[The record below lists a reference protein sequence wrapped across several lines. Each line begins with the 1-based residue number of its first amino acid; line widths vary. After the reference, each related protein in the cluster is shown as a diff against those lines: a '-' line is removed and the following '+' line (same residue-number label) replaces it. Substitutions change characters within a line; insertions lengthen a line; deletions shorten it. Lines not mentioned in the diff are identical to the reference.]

1 MKKIGIIAA
10 IIVAI
15 ILIVVGL
22 VLLFKKYVRENIL
35 DGPGMV
41 NETYGFK
48 KIKNMNVEYGT
59 LKSVRYSSS
68 GDMNGNIDSTELKRQ
83 EDGSYIIETRFKQYY
98 FEPMQCKEYSVSQES
113 VNELESIIKE
123 YNLIYWDKIDAEDG
137 YYIKS
142 ITINGKKVEIL
153 ENQKNLVI
161 PNFTN
166 MKEDKLINVEFD
178 KISTD
183 VKVPDTKRKASIL
196 FIFIGIIT
204 ILFSGIIL
212 LKNGKIFTILNK
224 K

>member
-1 MKKIGIIAA
+1 MKKIGIITV
-10 IIVAI
+10 IIIAI

-22 VLLFKKYVRENIL
+22 VLLFKKYVRDNIL

-68 GDMNGNIDSTELKRQ
+68 GDMNGNINSTDLKRQ

-123 YNLIYWDKIDAEDG
+123 YNLIYWDKIDAEDL
-137 YYIKS
+137 YILDGPQSSLDFVYDESVNGGSKYKS
-142 ITINGKKVEIL
+142 YGFSID
-153 ENQKNLVI
+153 
-161 PNFTN
+161 
-166 MKEDKLINVEFD
+166 KEFAEEESKIIKEFKDKLLSLINNENL
-178 KISTD
+178 IREYTESE
-183 VKVPDTKRKASIL
+183 
-196 FIFIGIIT
+196 
-204 ILFSGIIL
+204 
-212 LKNGKIFTILNK
+212 
-224 K
+224 

>member
-10 IIVAI
+10 IIIAI

-22 VLLFKKYVRENIL
+22 VLLFKKYVRDNIL

-59 LKSVRYSSS
+59 LMSVRYSSS
-68 GDMNGNIDSTELKRQ
+68 GDMNGNIDSTDLKRQ

-123 YNLIYWDKIDAEDG
+123 YNLIYWDKIDAEDL
-137 YYIKS
+137 YILDGPQSSLDFVYDESVNGGSKYKS
-142 ITINGKKVEIL
+142 YGFSID
-153 ENQKNLVI
+153 
-161 PNFTN
+161 
-166 MKEDKLINVEFD
+166 KEFAEEESKIIKEFKDKLLSLINNENL
-178 KISTD
+178 IREYTESE
-183 VKVPDTKRKASIL
+183 
-196 FIFIGIIT
+196 
-204 ILFSGIIL
+204 
-212 LKNGKIFTILNK
+212 
-224 K
+224 

>member
-10 IIVAI
+10 IIIAI

-83 EDGSYIIETRFKQYY
+83 EDGSYIIET
-98 FEPMQCKEYSVSQES
+98 
-113 VNELESIIKE
+113 
-123 YNLIYWDKIDAEDG
+123 
-137 YYIKS
+137 
-142 ITINGKKVEIL
+142 
-153 ENQKNLVI
+153 
-161 PNFTN
+161 TN
-166 MKEDKLINVEFD
+166 AM
-178 KISTD
+178 
-183 VKVPDTKRKASIL
+183 
-196 FIFIGIIT
+196 
-204 ILFSGIIL
+204 
-212 LKNGKIFTILNK
+212 
-224 K
+224 

>member
-22 VLLFKKYVRENIL
+22 ALLFKKYVRDNIL

-123 YNLIYWDKIDAEDG
+123 YNLIYWDKIDAEDL
-137 YYIKS
+137 YILDGPQSSLDFVYDESVNGGSKYKS
-142 ITINGKKVEIL
+142 YGFSID
-153 ENQKNLVI
+153 
-161 PNFTN
+161 
-166 MKEDKLINVEFD
+166 KEFAEEESKIIKEFKDKLLSLINNENL
-178 KISTD
+178 IREYTESE
-183 VKVPDTKRKASIL
+183 
-196 FIFIGIIT
+196 
-204 ILFSGIIL
+204 
-212 LKNGKIFTILNK
+212 
-224 K
+224 

>member
-10 IIVAI
+10 IIIAI

-22 VLLFKKYVRENIL
+22 VLLFKKYVRDNIL

-68 GDMNGNIDSTELKRQ
+68 GDMNGNINSTDLKRQ

-123 YNLIYWDKIDAEDG
+123 YNLIYWDKIDAEDL
-137 YYIKS
+137 YILDGPQSSLDFVYDESVNGGSKYKS
-142 ITINGKKVEIL
+142 YGFSID
-153 ENQKNLVI
+153 
-161 PNFTN
+161 
-166 MKEDKLINVEFD
+166 KEFAEEESKIIKEFKDKLLSLINNENL
-178 KISTD
+178 IREYTESE
-183 VKVPDTKRKASIL
+183 
-196 FIFIGIIT
+196 
-204 ILFSGIIL
+204 
-212 LKNGKIFTILNK
+212 
-224 K
+224 

>member
-10 IIVAI
+10 IIIAI

-22 VLLFKKYVRENIL
+22 VLLFKKYVRDNIL

-83 EDGSYIIETRFKQYY
+83 EDGSYIIETRYTQQYS
-98 FEPMQCKEYSVSQES
+98 EPMQCKEYSVSQES

-123 YNLIYWDKIDAEDG
+123 YNLIYWDKIDAEQLYILDG
-137 YYIKS
+137 PQSSLDFVYDESANGGSKYKSYGFSTDKEFAEEESKIIKEF
-142 ITINGKKVEIL
+142 K
-153 ENQKNLVI
+153 
-161 PNFTN
+161 
-166 MKEDKLINVEFD
+166 DKLLSLMNSENLIREYSENE
-178 KISTD
+178 
-183 VKVPDTKRKASIL
+183 
-196 FIFIGIIT
+196 
-204 ILFSGIIL
+204 
-212 LKNGKIFTILNK
+212 
-224 K
+224 

>member
-10 IIVAI
+10 IIIAI

-22 VLLFKKYVRENIL
+22 ALLFKKYVRDNIL

-123 YNLIYWDKIDAEDG
+123 YNLIYWDKIDAEDL
-137 YYIKS
+137 YILDGPQSSLDFVYDESVNGGSKYKS
-142 ITINGKKVEIL
+142 YGFSID
-153 ENQKNLVI
+153 
-161 PNFTN
+161 
-166 MKEDKLINVEFD
+166 KEFAEEESKIIKEFKDKLLSLINNENL
-178 KISTD
+178 IREYTESE
-183 VKVPDTKRKASIL
+183 
-196 FIFIGIIT
+196 
-204 ILFSGIIL
+204 
-212 LKNGKIFTILNK
+212 
-224 K
+224 

>member
-10 IIVAI
+10 IIIAI

-22 VLLFKKYVRENIL
+22 VLLFKKYVRDNIL

-98 FEPMQCKEYSVSQES
+98 FEPMQCKEYSLSQES

-123 YNLIYWDKIDAEDG
+123 YNLIYWDKIDAEDL
-137 YYIKS
+137 YILDGPQSSLDFVYDESVNGGSKYKS
-142 ITINGKKVEIL
+142 YGFSID
-153 ENQKNLVI
+153 
-161 PNFTN
+161 
-166 MKEDKLINVEFD
+166 KEFAEEESKIIKEFKDKLLSLINNENL
-178 KISTD
+178 IREYTESE
-183 VKVPDTKRKASIL
+183 
-196 FIFIGIIT
+196 
-204 ILFSGIIL
+204 
-212 LKNGKIFTILNK
+212 
-224 K
+224 

>member
-22 VLLFKKYVRENIL
+22 ALLFKKYVRDNIL

-41 NETYGFK
+41 NETYGLK

-59 LKSVRYSSS
+59 LMSVRYSSS

-123 YNLIYWDKIDAEDG
+123 YNLIYWDKIDAEQLYILDG
-137 YYIKS
+137 PQSSLDFVYDESANGGSKYKSYGFSTDKEFAEEESKIIKEF
-142 ITINGKKVEIL
+142 K
-153 ENQKNLVI
+153 
-161 PNFTN
+161 
-166 MKEDKLINVEFD
+166 DKLLSLINSENL
-178 KISTD
+178 IREYSE
-183 VKVPDTKRKASIL
+183 
-196 FIFIGIIT
+196 
-204 ILFSGIIL
+204 
-212 LKNGKIFTILNK
+212 NE
-224 K
+224 

>member
-1 MKKIGIIAA
+1 MKKIGIITV
-10 IIVAI
+10 IIIAI

-22 VLLFKKYVRENIL
+22 ALLFKKYVRDNIL

-123 YNLIYWDKIDAEDG
+123 YNLIYWDKIDAEDL
-137 YYIKS
+137 YILDGPQSSLDFVYDESVNGGSKYKS
-142 ITINGKKVEIL
+142 YGFSID
-153 ENQKNLVI
+153 
-161 PNFTN
+161 
-166 MKEDKLINVEFD
+166 KEFAEEESKIIKEFKDKLLSLINNENL
-178 KISTD
+178 IREYTESE
-183 VKVPDTKRKASIL
+183 
-196 FIFIGIIT
+196 
-204 ILFSGIIL
+204 
-212 LKNGKIFTILNK
+212 
-224 K
+224 

>member
-10 IIVAI
+10 IIIAI

-22 VLLFKKYVRENIL
+22 VLLFKKYVRENIS

-59 LKSVRYSSS
+59 LMSVRYSSS
-68 GDMNGNIDSTELKRQ
+68 GDMNGNIDSTDLKRQ

-123 YNLIYWDKIDAEDG
+123 YNLIYWDKIDAEDL
-137 YYIKS
+137 YILDGPQSSLDFVYDESVNGGSKYKS
-142 ITINGKKVEIL
+142 YGFSID
-153 ENQKNLVI
+153 
-161 PNFTN
+161 
-166 MKEDKLINVEFD
+166 KEFAEEESKIIKEFKDKLLSLINNENL
-178 KISTD
+178 IREYTESE
-183 VKVPDTKRKASIL
+183 
-196 FIFIGIIT
+196 
-204 ILFSGIIL
+204 
-212 LKNGKIFTILNK
+212 
-224 K
+224 

>member
-1 MKKIGIIAA
+1 MKKIGIITV
-10 IIVAI
+10 IIIAI

-22 VLLFKKYVRENIL
+22 VLLFKKYVRDNIL

-123 YNLIYWDKIDAEDG
+123 YNLIYWDKIDAEDL
-137 YYIKS
+137 YILDGPQSSLDFVYDESVNGGSKYKS
-142 ITINGKKVEIL
+142 YGFSID
-153 ENQKNLVI
+153 
-161 PNFTN
+161 
-166 MKEDKLINVEFD
+166 KEFAEEESKIIKEFKDKLLSLINNENL
-178 KISTD
+178 IREYTESE
-183 VKVPDTKRKASIL
+183 
-196 FIFIGIIT
+196 
-204 ILFSGIIL
+204 
-212 LKNGKIFTILNK
+212 
-224 K
+224 

>member
-1 MKKIGIIAA
+1 MKKIGIITV
-10 IIVAI
+10 IIIAI

-123 YNLIYWDKIDAEDG
+123 YNLIYWDKIDAEDL
-137 YYIKS
+137 YILDGPQSSLDFVYDESVNGGSKYKS
-142 ITINGKKVEIL
+142 YGFSID
-153 ENQKNLVI
+153 
-161 PNFTN
+161 
-166 MKEDKLINVEFD
+166 KEFAEEESKIIKEFKDKLLSLINNENL
-178 KISTD
+178 IREYTESE
-183 VKVPDTKRKASIL
+183 
-196 FIFIGIIT
+196 
-204 ILFSGIIL
+204 
-212 LKNGKIFTILNK
+212 
-224 K
+224 

>member
-10 IIVAI
+10 IIIAI

-22 VLLFKKYVRENIL
+22 VLLFKKYVRDNIL

-123 YNLIYWDKIDAEDG
+123 YNLIYWDKIDAEDL
-137 YYIKS
+137 YILDGPQSSLDFVYDESVNGGSKYKS
-142 ITINGKKVEIL
+142 YGFSID
-153 ENQKNLVI
+153 
-161 PNFTN
+161 
-166 MKEDKLINVEFD
+166 KEFAEEESKIIKEFKDKLLSLINNENL
-178 KISTD
+178 IREYTESE
-183 VKVPDTKRKASIL
+183 
-196 FIFIGIIT
+196 
-204 ILFSGIIL
+204 
-212 LKNGKIFTILNK
+212 
-224 K
+224 

>member
-10 IIVAI
+10 IIIAI

-123 YNLIYWDKIDAEDG
+123 YNLIYWDKIDAEDL
-137 YYIKS
+137 YILDGPQSSLDFVYDESVNGGSKYKS
-142 ITINGKKVEIL
+142 YGFSID
-153 ENQKNLVI
+153 
-161 PNFTN
+161 
-166 MKEDKLINVEFD
+166 KEFAEEESKIIKEFKDKLLSLINNENL
-178 KISTD
+178 IREYTESE
-183 VKVPDTKRKASIL
+183 
-196 FIFIGIIT
+196 
-204 ILFSGIIL
+204 
-212 LKNGKIFTILNK
+212 
-224 K
+224 